1 MALKDTG
8 DLKISSLGCLIKDGD
23 DVFKM
28 FLRCFRNMYSFFN
41 TETFQMLESH
51 FNIFLKFE
59 YW

>member
-23 DVFKM
+23 DVLKM

-51 FNIFLKFE
+51 FNVFF
-59 YW
+59 

>member
-1 MALKDTG
+1 MTLKDTG

-23 DVFKM
+23 DVLKM

-51 FNIFLKFE
+51 FNVFF
-59 YW
+59 